1 MTTDTES
8 RFAGIASSAVER
20 ESVSVVVPIEDDA
33 AGLEELVR
41 DVASLLERHGWTY
54 EILLMDNGS
63 PHRALLERLAA
74 EHEAVDVVP
83 FHQRFE
89 ESVVLSAGFERATG
103 EYLVTLPHYR
113 QVEVEDLVQLLDTL
127 ESGYDFVA
135 GWRYPRVDPMLN
147 RLQSSV
153 FNLLARRFT
162 RAEFHDL
169 NCRIRAMRR
178 RVVEQIDIYAE
189 MFRFL
194 PILAE
199 RQGFKIAE
207 VKLRH
212 REEVGKVGFFGVG
225 AYVRRILDLT
235 TMFFLI
241 KFTKKPLRFFGLV
254 GFALM
259 FIGVA
264 ICLYLSIEKLMG
276 QGPGLSGRPALVL
289 GVLMIVLGMQT
300 ISIGLIGEMI
310 IFTHAKSMKE
320 YQVDRVLDGHS

>member
-1 MTTDTES
+1 MTTDTEPKS
-8 RFAGIASSAVER
+8 AGTASTPAAR
-20 ESVSVVVPIEDDA
+20 ESVSVVIPVEDEA
-33 AGLEELVR
+33 GGLEDLVR
-41 DVASLLERHGWTY
+41 EVTALLESGGWNH

-63 PHRALLERLAA
+63 PHRSLLEGLAS
-74 EHEAVDVVP
+74 EYSAVVLVP

-103 EYLVTLPHYR
+103 EYLVTMPPYR
-113 QVEVEDLVQLLDTL
+113 QVEVEDLTQLLDAL

-135 GWRYPRVDPMLN
+135 GWRHPRVDPVLN

-153 FNLLARRFT
+153 FNVLARRFT
-162 RAEFHDL
+162 RADFHDL

-199 RQGFKIAE
+199 RQGFKITE

-254 GFALM
+254 GFAFM

-289 GVLMIVLGMQT
+289 GVLMIVLGFLLQT
-300 ISIGLIGEMI
+300 LVM
-310 IFTHAKSMKE
+310 
-320 YQVDRVLDGHS
+320 R